1 MEEYITI
8 IQVAERLGVKPKT
21 IRNKI
26 ALGVFSEGVH
36 YFRPPGLGT
45 RFKWSAVAA
54 WIEQSPTIASG
65 AADAIPMARGYR
77 LRETAGKI
85 KKLLDNDE
93 TLCL

>member
-45 RFKWSAVAA
+45 RFKWSAVVE
-54 WIEQSPTIASG
+54 WIEQKQNTEEYS
-65 AADAIPMARGYR
+65 IPMARGYH
-77 LRETAGKI
+77 LGGAYGK
-85 KKLLDNDE
+85 NGHGS
-93 TLCL
+93 

>member
-1 MEEYITI
+1 MEEYLTIT
-8 IQVAERLGVKPKT
+8 QVAERLGVKPKT

-54 WIEQSPTIASG
+54 WIEQKPTTAPE
-65 AADAIPMARGYR
+65 ADTIPMARGYR
-77 LRETAGKI
+77 LGQTARKNQ
-85 KKLLDNDE
+85 KAA
-93 TLCL
+93 